1 MENFERLNTVR
12 GTVIG
17 CNDFGCRVRDDETGL
32 VVFYYGNGMKGD
44 RVQLSV
50 KKVNPERGRVTC
62 ELDSVLEYAD
72 FVA

>member
-32 VVFYYGNGMKGD
+32 VVFYYGNGVKGD

-50 KKVNPERGRVTC
+50 KRVNTERGRVTC

>member
-1 MENFERLNTVR
+1 MEIFERLNTVR

-17 CNDFGCRVRDDETGL
+17 FNDFGCHVRDDETGL

-50 KKVNPERGRVTC
+50 KSVNAERGRVTC
-62 ELDSVLEYAD
+62 KLDSVLEYAN